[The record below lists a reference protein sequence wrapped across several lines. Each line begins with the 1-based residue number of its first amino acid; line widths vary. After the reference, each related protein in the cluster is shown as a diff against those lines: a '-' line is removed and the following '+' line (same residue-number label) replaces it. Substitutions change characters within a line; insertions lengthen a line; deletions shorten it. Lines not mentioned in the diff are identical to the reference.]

1 MKLSQSARKIS
12 SVSEI
17 VLSRQLGSNI
27 FLISE
32 VNNSLLK
39 MVVTF
44 NLKFSEII
52 KVPSFFFLLRFLN
65 HKAYSLGLMQAYFF
79 SLPID
84 R

>member
-17 VLSRQLGSNI
+17 VLSRQLGSNR

-32 VNNSLLK
+32 VNNFLLK
-39 MVVTF
+39 MMVTF

-52 KVPSFFFLLRFLN
+52 EV
-65 HKAYSLGLMQAYFF
+65 SLFF
-79 SLPID
+79 SFEIS
-84 R
+84 

>member
-1 MKLSQSARKIS
+1 MKLSQSARKLS

-32 VNNSLLK
+32 VNNFLLK
-39 MVVTF
+39 MMVTF

-52 KVPSFFFLLRFLN
+52 EVSLFFLLRFLN
-65 HKAYSLGLMQAYFF
+65 HKAYSLGLMQAFF
-79 SLPID
+79 FFTN
-84 R
+84 

>member
-17 VLSRQLGSNI
+17 VLSRQLGSNR

-32 VNNSLLK
+32 VNNFLLK
-39 MVVTF
+39 MMVTF

-52 KVPSFFFLLRFLN
+52 EVSLFFFF
-65 HKAYSLGLMQAYFF
+65 
-79 SLPID
+79 
-84 R
+84 

>member
-17 VLSRQLGSNI
+17 VLSQQLGSNR

-32 VNNSLLK
+32 VNNFLLK
-39 MVVTF
+39 MMVTF

-52 KVPSFFFLLRFLN
+52 EV
-65 HKAYSLGLMQAYFF
+65 SLFF
-79 SLPID
+79 SFEIS
-84 R
+84 

>member
-17 VLSRQLGSNI
+17 VLSQQLRSNI

-52 KVPSFFFLLRFLN
+52 KVPFFF
-65 HKAYSLGLMQAYFF
+65 F
-79 SLPID
+79 S
-84 R
+84 